1 MYQYL
6 NRTNDEDGVEALDVG
21 VGKEC
26 CWDGEHMQRGE
37 EVARH
42 GRSPSDIHVHFIA
55 QVAYKIQDGGNVGRV
70 AEQHQRCRE
79 DAVN

>member
-1 MYQYL
+1 
-6 NRTNDEDGVEALDVG
+6 
-21 VGKEC
+21 
-26 CWDGEHMQRGE
+26 MQRGE

-70 AEQHQRCRE
+70 AEQHQRCSRE
-79 DAVN
+79 DAIN